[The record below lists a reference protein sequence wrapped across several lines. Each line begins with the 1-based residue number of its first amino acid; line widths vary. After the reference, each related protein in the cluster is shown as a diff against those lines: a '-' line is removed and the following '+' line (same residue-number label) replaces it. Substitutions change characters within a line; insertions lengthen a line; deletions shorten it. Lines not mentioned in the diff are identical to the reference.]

1 MANKRITDL
10 PISTPLIGTEAL
22 VMDQES
28 TLTVTGIDTVQTT
41 LSSIQE
47 FTLSAAPFINVTGGA
62 TFSGTSEFFGDVIMT
77 SARTAIGEEAGR
89 IEFQVT
95 DDLVV
100 EGPSEFNEDVEI
112 IGGDLDVTTGDILSA
127 GENLGDIFA
136 YKGQFIQ
143 NGGGVEF
150 IQRLTQA
157 QYDAIGIPD
166 PTILYIIVG

>member
-1 MANKRITDL
+1 MSNKRITDL
-10 PISTPLIGTEAL
+10 PISIPLIGTEAL
-22 VMDQES
+22 IMDQES

-62 TFSGTSEFFGDVIMT
+62 TFSGTSDFFGPVTMPGARTLDGTVPGFEVTGEFTVDGVSEFFGNVD
-77 SARTAIGEEAGR
+77 
-89 IEFQVT
+89 
-95 DDLVV
+95 V
-100 EGPSEFNEDVEI
+100 EGDFNI
-112 IGGDLDVTTGDILSA
+112 IPGELLSA

>member
-1 MANKRITDL
+1 
-10 PISTPLIGTEAL
+10 
-22 VMDQES
+22 MDQES

-62 TFSGTSEFFGDVIMT
+62 TFSGTSDFFGNVAMPGARAADLGDGNYDFELDGELLVDGKAEFFSNVELNGGNFD
-77 SARTAIGEEAGR
+77 
-89 IEFQVT
+89 IE
-95 DDLVV
+95 D
-100 EGPSEFNEDVEI
+100 GA
-112 IGGDLDVTTGDILSA
+112 ILSA
-127 GENLGDIFA
+127 GQDIGDIFA